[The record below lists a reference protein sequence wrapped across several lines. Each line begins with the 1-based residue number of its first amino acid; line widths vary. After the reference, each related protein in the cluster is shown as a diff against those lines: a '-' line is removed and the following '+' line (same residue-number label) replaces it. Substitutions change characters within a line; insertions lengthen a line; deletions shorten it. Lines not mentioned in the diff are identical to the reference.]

1 MAQITQTTLTIPAGG
16 TTSETMIVPD
26 GMGVVRVR
34 APVMSVATSFTIEG
48 SVDDGVTYDVLYVA
62 GTGVTV
68 SASVG
73 GTPRSFQYD
82 PNFTR
87 GLNRIRIKTNGS
99 EVTDKNFEVILS
111 S

>member
-1 MAQITQTTLTIPAGG
+1 MAQITQTTVTIPAGG
-16 TTSETMIVPD
+16 TVSETRIVPD
-26 GMGVVRVR
+26 GMSVVRVR

-62 GTGVTV
+62 GTGATV

-87 GLNRIRIKTNGS
+87 GLSRIRIKTNGS
-99 EVTDKNFEVILS
+99 EVTDKDFEIILS

>member
-1 MAQITQTTLTIPAGG
+1 MAQISKTTLLVPAGG
-16 TTSETMIVPD
+16 TTSETLIVPD

-34 APVMSVATSFTIEG
+34 TPVMSVATSVTIEG

-62 GTGVTV
+62 GTGASV
-68 SASVG
+68 SATVG

-87 GLNRIRIKTNGS
+87 GLSRVRIKTNGS
-99 EVTDKNFEVILS
+99 EATDKNFEVILS